1 MAHTYV
7 TELAGGLPSARG
19 NKYSYSY
26 ESQLEDADDEEQQ
39 NGHEIRHGVSRASDQ
54 NAEIQERRECE
65 EQRQLGH
72 QVMQAED
79 GLELHSTSTQK
90 VHWDEGEGNGAT
102 KIGHIPL
109 KITRVT
115 KITTTRSVKQ
125 IPVEPGD
132 IYFDADGNPI
142 LNGFDGWNLYHPGW
156 HQSSI

>member
-39 NGHEIRHGVSRASDQ
+39 NGHEIGHGESRASDQ
-54 NAEIQERRECE
+54 IAEIQERRES

-90 VHWDEGEGNGAT
+90 VHWGGRKGMVQP
-102 KIGHIPL
+102 KL
-109 KITRVT
+109 VT
-115 KITTTRSVKQ
+115 
-125 IPVEPGD
+125 
-132 IYFDADGNPI
+132 F
-142 LNGFDGWNLYHPGW
+142 H
-156 HQSSI
+156 